1 MELRIDFSSLT
12 SAVQRMGAHIRD
24 VPLGD
29 FRLEDIDPVSIDI
42 VTGIEVDLKDVEV
55 NPGRLLGYKGYQVV
69 LYIPD
74 QGWRIESVL
83 DNPSEGKKVHVAN
96 CITLDEMKRRGRIE
110 RYVVRNGLSPNFL
123 VSGKTREGEEIEGEA
138 ELRVCMNCMKL
149 LNYKNFNNKRGFV
162 RKAVVNEFSLEQFF
176 ATYSS
181 YFKYMPMRKAEDIS
195 SNHYSE
201 NWKEVSRRYR
211 ENLGWKCE
219 GCSVD
224 LSTQAHRKLLH
235 VHHIN
240 GVKGD
245 DSPNNLKALCVDCHS
260 KEEMHEH
267 LFVIKVLHTAIGWK
281 QERMPIR
288 PFMDCFSS

>member
-162 RKAVVNEFSLEQFF
+162 RL
-176 ATYSS
+176 
-181 YFKYMPMRKAEDIS
+181 
-195 SNHYSE
+195 
-201 NWKEVSRRYR
+201 
-211 ENLGWKCE
+211 
-219 GCSVD
+219 
-224 LSTQAHRKLLH
+224 
-235 VHHIN
+235 
-240 GVKGD
+240 
-245 DSPNNLKALCVDCHS
+245 
-260 KEEMHEH
+260 
-267 LFVIKVLHTAIGWK
+267 
-281 QERMPIR
+281 
-288 PFMDCFSS
+288 